1 MFRRI
6 CCSLVVI
13 DCLLVVAH
21 LLWPEYQWGQG
32 RESYFNLGNR
42 LTLASWYT
50 AAKLTALAILAL
62 VAFFRECHCSNDR
75 QQRPWMWFGIAG
87 WALLWSFVEISQ
99 IHNRL
104 ELLDYTDPD
113 AYSLLA
119 QVGLALIVTV
129 VIAAFLWTRLK
140 DSKAPQLRYMVGWIV
155 AWLVAIAIS
164 ALIRGG
170 LTGNTENLGILR
182 GLGHLVGTTMLLTT
196 IGTIALQP
204 LGAPVYQATTGSS
217 AFPSGRRSIW
227 LLIGVGGT
235 TFSIIYLQIILFQ
248 MMMIFADYLTAT
260 FVISIALLGLAVGG
274 LIGAYCAGR
283 AAISTMTAAALIL
296 PFGVMLAFGTA
307 VKFMATPLLASLL
320 MMVPFACGSAVI
332 TVALA
337 RAKSHLVY
345 FIDLLG
351 AAIGALAVCFA
362 LGVFREES
370 SLLFLSAFTAALA
383 ICYAI
388 YLRSPWGRGLTIAI
402 ASALCLGFVSVGV
415 WNLQNDILN
424 VVRYKVLRLHPQAN
438 VMYSR
443 SSFVGRY
450 DIVKRSPNSNT
461 IKAYNNGRTIDTM
474 RSTPPEEFQIDPRM
488 PHTYLDNPSILILGL
503 SGDGVAKTS
512 RFLSD
517 RVVGIEINP
526 RIVELQSNELI
537 PYNGN
542 SYKDIEVHA
551 MDGRSYLEATDEQ
564 FDIVTLMNAHGAR
577 GAAEGSAPSPE
588 YLFTVE
594 AFHSY
599 FDHMTDQGI
608 LNIEEP
614 INRPRREPPVWKM
627 IVTIRQALIDRG
639 IEHPENHFFVF
650 QWRTT
655 TNNYIQTVVKKTPL
669 TETDLSN
676 LQRWLD
682 EVDRVRQI
690 EREQNRKLGPIRSIT
705 TILHMPYADY
715 DTNYTRLLKGEVD
728 AAVLQARNLRVT
740 TDNRPFHFDV
750 DPRHPNI
757 RKACIRAMLMSLL
770 LLPFFVGFLMRR
782 RGELRKLLPFVLAVG
797 LTGLGYFL
805 IEVVLIERYE
815 ILIGSP
821 VITFSTILGTLLI
834 FSGLGSL
841 WSGRVK
847 PRQAYMALGA
857 VFIML
862 IVQQF
867 LPNLFPMAAALPLA
881 AKVIL
886 VIIAVAPLAFC
897 MGVPFP
903 FVLRLGKDRYEES
916 SVGILF
922 AFNSVASA
930 LAVPL
935 SMNIST
941 SYGLNTTFTAGIVVY
956 LVVALLLASMHQPG
970 LQLPGNAIA
979 VVVAG
984 TILAGPWISKQKIET
999 GAQDR
1004 YEIYALSYGRSIYGD
1019 HKIFSGGSRQE
1030 AHHFEWMFWVVKGGG
1045 KTILIDTGFDDKKTA
1060 EGWRIN
1066 NYISPIERLR
1076 QFGIEPESVSDVILT
1091 HMHWDHVGAIQ
1102 HFTNAKVWLQKTELE
1117 HAQNRLSAQKQNAKG
1132 MRWSDLLQILDVQKQ
1147 GRLQLVDGDVEP
1159 FPGIELHL
1167 GGAHTPGTQYINIKT
1182 VDGQVVVA
1190 GDITYLYENNRRH
1203 KPIGVCV
1210 DTQENLATIRKLHSQ
1225 AATPFLIIPGHDPRV
1240 MKWFPKVQEGITQ
1253 ISTIDPQL

>member
-1 MFRRI
+1 VFRRI

-21 LLWPEYQWGQG
+21 LLWPQYEWGQG

-50 AAKLTALAILAL
+50 AAKLTAVAILAL
-62 VAFFRECHCSNDR
+62 VAFFRESHCQNDR
-75 QQRPWMWFGIAG
+75 RQRPWMWFGIG
-87 WALLWSFVEISQ
+87 GLALLWSFVEISQ

-104 ELLDYTDPD
+104 ELLDYNDPD
-113 AYSLLA
+113 AYSLLT
-119 QVGLALIVTV
+119 QVGLGLIVMV
-129 VIAAFLWTRLK
+129 VMAAFLWTRLK
-140 DSKAPQLRYMVGWIV
+140 DPAAPQRRCMIGWIV
-155 AWLVAIAIS
+155 AWLAAIAIS

-170 LTGNTENLGILR
+170 LAGNRELLVILR
-182 GLGHLVGTTMLLTT
+182 GLGQLAGTTMLLAV
-196 IGTIALQP
+196 IGAVALRPPAAVPSQAA
-204 LGAPVYQATTGSS
+204 APSS
-217 AFPSGRRSIW
+217 AFPSGRRSVW

-274 LIGAYCAGR
+274 LVGAYCAGR
-283 AAISTMTAAALIL
+283 AAISAMTTAALIL
-296 PFGVMLAFGTA
+296 PFGIMLAFGTA
-307 VKFMATPLLASLL
+307 VKFMPTPLLASLL

-362 LGVFREES
+362 LGAFREES
-370 SLLFLSAFTAALA
+370 SLLFLSAFTAALV

-388 YLRSPWGRGLTIAI
+388 HLQSPWGRGLTIAL
-402 ASALCLGFVSVGV
+402 AAALCLGFVSAGV
-415 WNLQNDILN
+415 SNLQNDIFN
-424 VVRYKVLRLHPQAN
+424 VVRYKVQQRHPKAN
-438 VMYSR
+438 IMYSR

-474 RSTPPEEFQIDPRM
+474 RPTPPEEFQIDPRM

-526 RIVELQSNELI
+526 RIVELQSKELI
-537 PYNGN
+537 PFNGD

-551 MDGRSYLEATDEQ
+551 MDGRSYLEAVDEQ

-588 YLFTVE
+588 YLFTLE
-594 AFHSY
+594 AFQSY
-599 FDHMTDQGI
+599 FDHMPDRGI

-655 TNNYIQTVVKKTPL
+655 VNNYIQVVVKKTPL
-669 TETDLSN
+669 TGTDVSN
-676 LQRWLD
+676 LRRWLD

-690 EREQNRKLGPIRSIT
+690 EREQNRKLGPIRSLT

-770 LLPFFVGFLMRR
+770 LLPFFVGFLVRR
-782 RGELRKLLPFVLAVG
+782 RGGLRKLLPFVLAVG

-815 ILIGSP
+815 IFIGSP
-821 VITFSTILGTLLI
+821 VVTFSTILGTLLI

-857 VFIML
+857 VFVML
-862 IVQQF
+862 ILQQF
-867 LPNLFPMAAALPLA
+867 LPRLFPVAAALPLA
-881 AKVIL
+881 AKVVL
-886 VIIAVAPLAFC
+886 VIVAVAPLAFC

-916 SVGILF
+916 SAGMLF

-956 LVVALLLASMHQPG
+956 LVVVLLLASMHQPG
-970 LQLPGNAIA
+970 LQMPANAIA

-984 TILAGPWISKQKIET
+984 TIFAGPWISRQEIET
-999 GAQDR
+999 GAPGR
-1004 YEIYALSYGRSIYGD
+1004 YEIYAISYGRSIYGD
-1019 HKIFSGGSRQE
+1019 HKIFSGGSRE
-1030 AHHFEWMFWVVKGGG
+1030 KAHYFEWMFWVVKGGG
-1045 KTILIDTGFDDKKTA
+1045 RTILIDTGFDDANTA
-1060 EGWRIN
+1060 KRWGID

-1091 HMHWDHVGAIQ
+1091 HMHWDHVGAVR
-1102 HFTNAKVWLQKTELE
+1102 HFTNAKVWLQKSELE
-1117 HAQNRLSAQKQNAKG
+1117 HAQDRLSAQKQNTKG
-1132 MRWSDLLQILDVQKQ
+1132 MRWADLAQILEVQEQ
-1147 GRLQLVDGDVEP
+1147 GRLQLVDGDLEP

-1167 GGAHTPGTQYINIKT
+1167 GGAHTPGTQYINIET
-1182 VDGQVVVA
+1182 ADGPVVVA

-1210 DTQENLATIRKLHSQ
+1210 DPQENLATIRRLHRQ
-1225 AATPFLIIPGHDPRV
+1225 AATPFLILPGHGPQV
-1240 MKWFPKVQEGITQ
+1240 MRWFPKVQEGIVQ
-1253 ISTIDPQL
+1253 ISTIAP